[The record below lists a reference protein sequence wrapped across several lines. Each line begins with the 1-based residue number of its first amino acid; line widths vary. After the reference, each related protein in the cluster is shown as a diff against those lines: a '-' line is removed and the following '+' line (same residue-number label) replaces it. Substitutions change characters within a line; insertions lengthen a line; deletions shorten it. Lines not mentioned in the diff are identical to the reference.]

1 MRYKDKATIKQVTN
15 HQNKPETNYYGQ
27 NMTNRQK
34 QRMRERL
41 LKDFR
46 LKVTDKIWWDSLNDN
61 DKTEVAYEY
70 IRSYPKKNSW
80 AITLSELLNV
90 NCINLA
96 ESGGSIQE
104 CVFNLKLVEQKITTD
119 DYVFLGLPPIPR
131 LFFIG
136 NHLANPERVM
146 LANMHGNKRWD
157 TLIPF
162 YPDNQLNKEYFN
174 AIDDIIRICRC
185 RGVKLFILPAYTE
198 IHSVSEK
205 LAEKKIKLQH
215 SEFYHK
221 LLDFFSEIENKIS
234 EYYID
239 IPLIKFQ
246 YDFLPLCGYYHPN
259 IECHRAYG
267 IEVYKHLKENKYV

>member
-1 MRYKDKATIKQVTN
+1 MPTAYFLGCSFTSACETEDHDILGISFEECNKLKETTTN
-15 HQNKPETNYYGQ
+15 HDLTEMMAHKLIREK
-27 NMTNRQK
+27 NM
-34 QRMRERL
+34 
-41 LKDFR
+41 DPFA
-46 LKVTDKIWWDSLNDN
+46 
-61 DKTEVAYEY
+61 AY
-70 IRSYPKKNSW
+70 SYTRFSCKKNSW

-96 ESGGSIQE
+96 ESGGSMQE

-131 LFFIG
+131 LFFLTEDLTIPDRIM
-136 NHLANPERVM
+136 LANP
-146 LANMHGNKRWD
+146 HGNERWD
-157 TLIPF
+157 TLISF
-162 YPDNQLNKEYFN
+162 YPDIQLDKEYFN

-185 RGVKLFILPAYTE
+185 KGVKLFILPAYTE

-215 SEFYHK
+215 SEFFLK

-246 YDFLPLCGYYHPN
+246 YDFLPLCGYNHPN
-259 IECHRAYG
+259 IEAHRAYG

>member
-1 MRYKDKATIKQVTN
+1 LGCSFTSAGETDDHEILGISFEECNNLKKTTTN
-15 HQNKPETNYYGQ
+15 HDLNEMMKKKLVREK
-27 NMTNRQK
+27 NM
-34 QRMRERL
+34 
-41 LKDFR
+41 DPFA
-46 LKVTDKIWWDSLNDN
+46 
-61 DKTEVAYEY
+61 AYQY
-70 IRSYPKKNSW
+70 IRSSCKKNSW

-136 NHLANPERVM
+136 NHVANPERVM
-146 LANMHGNKRWD
+146 LANIHGNKQWD

-185 RGVKLFILPAYTE
+185 KGVKLFILPAFTE

-205 LAEKKIKLQH
+205 LVKEKIKWQH

-221 LLDFFSEIENKIS
+221 VLDFFSEIENKIS

-239 IPLIKFQ
+239 ILPLIKFQ
-246 YDFLPLCGYYHPN
+246 YDFLPLCGYNHPN
-259 IECHRAYG
+259 IEAHRAYG

>member
-1 MRYKDKATIKQVTN
+1 MATAYFLGCSFTSACETEDHDILGISFEECNKLKETTTN
-15 HQNKPETNYYGQ
+15 HGPNEMMKNKLVREK
-27 NMTNRQK
+27 NM
-34 QRMRERL
+34 EP
-41 LKDFR
+41 FA
-46 LKVTDKIWWDSLNDN
+46 
-61 DKTEVAYEY
+61 AYEY
-70 IRSYPKKNSW
+70 IRSSCKKNSW
-80 AITLSELLNV
+80 AITLSELMDV

-104 CVFNLKLVEQKITTD
+104 CVFNLKVAEQKITKN

-131 LFFIG
+131 LFFLTEDLSIPDRIM
-136 NHLANPERVM
+136 LANP
-146 LANMHGNKRWD
+146 HGKKYWD
-157 TLIPF
+157 ALIPF
-162 YPDNQLNKEYFN
+162 FSDIHLYREYFN

-185 RGVKLFILPAYTE
+185 KGVKLFILPAFTE

-205 LAEKKIKLQH
+205 LAKEKIKWQH
-215 SEFYHK
+215 SEFFLK

-246 YDFLPLCGYYHPN
+246 YDFLPLCGYNHPN
-259 IECHRAYG
+259 IEAHRAYG

>member
-1 MRYKDKATIKQVTN
+1 MATAYFLGCSFTSACETEDHDILGISFEEC
-15 HQNKPETNYYGQ
+15 NKLKETT
-27 NMTNRQK
+27 TNRDLNEMMK
-34 QRMRERL
+34 NKLVRE
-41 LKDFR
+41 KYMDPG
-46 LKVTDKIWWDSLNDN
+46 D
-61 DKTEVAYEY
+61 AYEY
-70 IRSYPKKNSW
+70 ARSSGKKNSW
-80 AITLSELLNV
+80 AITLSKLLNV

-104 CVFNLKLVEQKITTD
+104 CVFNLKLVDKKITRD

-131 LFFIG
+131 LFFLTENLSI
-136 NHLANPERVM
+136 PDRIM
-146 LANMHGNKRWD
+146 LANIHGNERWD

-162 YPDNQLNKEYFN
+162 YPDIQLNKEYFN

-185 RGVKLFILPAYTE
+185 KGVKLFILPAYTE
-198 IHSVSEK
+198 IQSVSEK
-205 LAEKKIKLQH
+205 LTEKKIRWQH
-215 SEFYHK
+215 TEFYQK

-246 YDFLPLCGYYHPN
+246 YDFLPLCGYSHPN